1 MTKRTFTA
9 RVWPENGWFIA
20 LAVEIDIASQGE
32 SEREALANLR
42 EAIELYY
49 ETLNDYESVYSLE
62 VDVDMNVEVGVA
74 LGRFRIAR
82 WRAGFARRALS
93 KTDKPEAMLCLS
105 K

>member
-20 LAVEIDIASQGE
+20 LAIEIDIASQGE

-62 VDVDMNVEVGVA
+62 VDVDMNVEAGVA
-74 LGRFRIAR
+74 
-82 WRAGFARRALS
+82 
-93 KTDKPEAMLCLS
+93 
-105 K
+105 